1 MRWYGTPV
9 FRRVAPMTKPRRV
22 AFYVRVSTK
31 DQTTENQRR
40 ELQEVAERA
49 GWEVI
54 QVFADEGIS
63 GAKGRA
69 KRPGLDA
76 MLKGL
81 IRRQFDT
88 VAVWSVDR
96 LGRSTKDL
104 IDILEAIQ
112 GAGAELYL
120 HKQAIDTGTPG
131 GKALFT
137 MLGVFAEF
145 ERGIIQERVRAGM
158 ERARANGKQLG
169 RARAPAAT
177 VERIKA
183 LRAEGMGIRKVAATV
198 GCGVSLVQRI
208 EAEKADC

>member
-1 MRWYGTPV
+1 
-9 FRRVAPMTKPRRV
+9 MTKPRRV

-49 GWEVI
+49 GWEVV

-158 ERARANGKQLG
+158 ERARANGKTLG
-169 RARAPAAT
+169 RARAPTAT

-183 LRAEGMGIRKVAATV
+183 LRAEGKGIRKVAKLV

-208 EAEKADC
+208 EAEKAD